1 MLSLIHIPDRGT
13 CDEIRLQL
21 IFVEDRTK
29 NGMKSLASRRSG
41 VKHLQLHIHLKEE
54 TKLSLSFGSILP
66 RSQILIPSIILRPH
80 YLGLVG
86 NLDHFTFHGIRFCLS
101 TAGFLFATSFRDL
114 AFSTIRTFVRL
125 VALDGLISQV
135 RFLLSTPKTIAAE
148 MQSWLQLRPQ
158 AKLSSTQ
165 QSTFFRF
172 TISLS
177 AYWLLVYPSSASKG
191 SESKDICRKQ
201 CSQQG
206 FDHENLRYHPSF
218 VPTPSTSRVR
228 RAKTPS

>member
-1 MLSLIHIPDRGT
+1 MRWDPAPIDLRGRSDEERHEIASIAKIRGETSAAAHSPQRGNKVVLIVRKHST
-13 CDEIRLQL
+13 S
-21 IFVEDRTK
+21 
-29 NGMKSLASRRSG
+29 KSDLD
-41 VKHLQLHIHLKEE
+41 
-54 TKLSLSFGSILP
+54 
-66 RSQILIPSIILRPH
+66 PSIILRPL